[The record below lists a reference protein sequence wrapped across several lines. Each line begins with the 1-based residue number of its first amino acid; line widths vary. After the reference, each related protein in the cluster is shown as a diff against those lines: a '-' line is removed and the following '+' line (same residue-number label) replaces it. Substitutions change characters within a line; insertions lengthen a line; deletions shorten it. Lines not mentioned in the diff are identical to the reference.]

1 MIRHDL
7 RSDLDRYLELK
18 AGLGHERQRVERAL
32 RTFIDFLDA
41 HNVDGGISAQ
51 VVLDWVCSTRCGPA
65 GQRLRLSRVRGFL
78 QYLRVSRPETQVPG
92 FNLIAGPP
100 RPNPYIYS
108 QEEIRQLIA
117 AAELLSPAGSLRPYT
132 HATLIG
138 LLAGSGL
145 RMGEALRLKDTDVR
159 LEQNPTAITVRESKF
174 KKSRIVPLHPTVGER
189 LNAYR
194 QRRGRS
200 ESFFIDN
207 RGNPLHPSLV
217 REAFVT
223 IRKRANILPTDGRR
237 PTLHALRHTFAVNR
251 LLRWC
256 QEGVDIHR
264 WLPHLSVY
272 LGHAKPEYTYWYLT
286 ATPELLRQAADVFH
300 RYAGGGLP

>member
-1 MIRHDL
+1 MIQDNL
-7 RSDLDRYLELK
+7 RSGLDRYLALK
-18 AGLGHERQRVERAL
+18 ASLGQERRRVERAL
-32 RTFIDFLDA
+32 YTFIEFIDQ
-41 HNVDGGISAQ
+41 HNTDGEISAQ
-51 VVLDWVCSTRCGPA
+51 LVLDWVCSTQCGPA

-78 QYLRVSRPETQVPG
+78 EYLRVDRPQTQVPG

-108 QEEIRQLIA
+108 QEEIYQLIK
-117 AAELLSPAGSLRPYT
+117 AAELLSPSGSLRPYT

-145 RMGEALRLKDTDVR
+145 RMGEALRLRDTDVY
-159 LEQNPTAITVRESKF
+159 LDQNPAAITVRESKF
-174 KKSRIVPLHPTVGER
+174 KKSRIVPLHPTVGEK
-189 LNAYR
+189 LKTYR
-194 QRRGRS
+194 RRRGRS

-207 RGNPLHPSLV
+207 RGKPLHPSLV

-223 IRKRANILPTDGRR
+223 IRKRANVLAAGGRR

-251 LLRWC
+251 LLRWY
-256 QEGVDIHR
+256 QEGLDIHR

-286 ATPELLRQAADVFH
+286 ATPELLRQAADVFE
-300 RYAGGGLP
+300 RYAGGWQL

>member
-1 MIRHDL
+1 MIQDYLH
-7 RSDLDRYLELK
+7 SGLDRYLALK
-18 AGLGHERQRVERAL
+18 TSLGQERRRVERTL
-32 RTFIDFLDA
+32 YTCIEFIDQ
-41 HNVDGGISAQ
+41 HNTDGEISAQ
-51 VVLDWVCSTRCGPA
+51 LVLDWVCSTQCGPA
-65 GQRLRLSRVRGFL
+65 GQRLRLSRARGFL
-78 QYLRVSRPETQVPG
+78 EYLRVDRPQIQVPG
-92 FNLIAGPP
+92 FNLIAGPT

-108 QEEIRQLIA
+108 QEEICQLIKT
-117 AAELLSPAGSLRPYT
+117 AELLSPSGSLRPYT

-145 RMGEALRLKDTDVR
+145 RMGEALRLRDTDVY
-159 LEQNPTAITVRESKF
+159 LDQNPAAITVRESKF
-174 KKSRIVPLHPTVGER
+174 KKSRIVPLHPSVGEK
-189 LNAYR
+189 LNTYR

-207 RGNPLHPSLV
+207 RGKPLHPSLV

-223 IRKRANILPTDGRR
+223 IRKRANVVAVDGRR
-237 PTLHALRHTFAVNR
+237 PTLHAFRHTFAVNR
-251 LLRWC
+251 LLRWY

-286 ATPELLRQAADVFH
+286 ATPELLRRAADVFE
-300 RYAGGGLP
+300 RYAGGAQP